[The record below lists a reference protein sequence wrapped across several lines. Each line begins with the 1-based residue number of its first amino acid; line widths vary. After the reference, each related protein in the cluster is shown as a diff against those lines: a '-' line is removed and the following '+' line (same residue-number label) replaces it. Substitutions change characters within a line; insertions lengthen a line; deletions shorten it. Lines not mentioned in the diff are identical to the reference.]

1 MDFKD
6 IKVETFKDFT
16 EYFTKTANREGN
28 LARAEIY
35 GYGDGVMIA
44 IGAVLTGG
52 NIKIGKNSFIG
63 LYTYVNGKVN
73 IGENVLIGPRCSI
86 AAGNHKYN
94 AKTGWFSD
102 RSDGDYDNTITI
114 GDGSWLASSVTVTS
128 GVTIGK
134 ANLICAG
141 AVVTKDTEDYAI
153 MAGVPAK
160 KIGHIDPES
169 GEYVYYSKKEK
180 RDE

>member
-1 MDFKD
+1 MNIRSGEQEKDKEKEMDFKD

-94 AKTGWFSD
+94 AKTAYKARTLSIFCDQLFS
-102 RSDGDYDNTITI
+102 
-114 GDGSWLASSVTVTS
+114 WPL
-128 GVTIGK
+128 
-134 ANLICAG
+134 
-141 AVVTKDTEDYAI
+141 
-153 MAGVPAK
+153 
-160 KIGHIDPES
+160 H
-169 GEYVYYSKKEK
+169 
-180 RDE
+180 